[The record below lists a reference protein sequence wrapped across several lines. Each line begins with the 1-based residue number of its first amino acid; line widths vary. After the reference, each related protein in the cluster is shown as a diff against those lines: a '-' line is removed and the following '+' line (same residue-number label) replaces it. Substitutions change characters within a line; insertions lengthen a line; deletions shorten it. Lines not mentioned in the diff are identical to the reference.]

1 MTMQKPGAPADR
13 TQVQALVLPAL
24 VLPALVLL
32 VLASFFVIS
41 GCRDRSDRGAWQD
54 PRNPQSAVTCEM
66 RCEWKPEGL
75 IANLTFKNVSES
87 EVSVLNRN
95 LLIGDDATELTW
107 SPFEVAH
114 RGARIPYRGKLATP
128 TPPTSADY
136 RVLTPG
142 EVVEATVNVSNA
154 YDLSAPGAY
163 RIRYASVNLSAD
175 AKKRID
181 IASNVIQIT
190 KP

>member
-1 MTMQKPGAPADR
+1 MTMQKPVAPADR
-13 TQVQALVLPAL
+13 TQVQATLIHLAP
-24 VLPALVLL
+24 VLL
-32 VLASFFVIS
+32 VLASFFVLS

-75 IANLTFKNVSES
+75 VANLTFKNASES
-87 EVSVLNRN
+87 DVSVLNRN
-95 LLIGDDATELTW
+95 LLVGEDASELTW

-114 RGARIPYRGKLATP
+114 RGARIPYRGKLAAP
-128 TPPTSADY
+128 TPPTRADY

-163 RIRYASVNLSAD
+163 RIRYASVDLSAD
-175 AKKRID
+175 GKKRID

-190 KP
+190 KPGSP